1 MLIQELAQNNS
12 ISNIIETFLESQRIY
27 YFLIPNYMDDVLFHK
42 ATSLYYHCN
51 HHYHY
56 PHHYHSLHWQ
66 WEFECWKCLF
76 IVSFLSYS
84 SSLSLNSCYT
94 QCSKKGNVKGI
105 NNLFCILY
113 RNLIIVISKFCVIF
127 SMSISDKR
135 KNIILSKVFIIQS
148 NMNFINI
155 CISPDQQDQKCS
167 FKLYTYII
175 YNFYFQIAFHDLN
188 PFPMRSITSKRE
200 HHYKLL
206 EVNNYLL
213 LAMCWV
219 TPQPCLDS

>member
-148 NMNFINI
+148 NMHFINI
-155 CISPDQQDQKCS
+155 CISPDL
-167 FKLYTYII
+167 F
-175 YNFYFQIAFHDLN
+175 F
-188 PFPMRSITSKRE
+188 
-200 HHYKLL
+200 
-206 EVNNYLL
+206 
-213 LAMCWV
+213 
-219 TPQPCLDS
+219 